1 MYQYVLNFVGL
12 LDLDADTNRVDAGL
26 DQDTLVLVSRNSQGL
41 EEDFG
46 GCLCLNLGDIVSLSG
61 LRSEVGKRER
71 SGQAAAYALQVRS
84 EGLRLSGEVSCQLAV
99 RFVKWQ

>member
-46 GCLCLNLGDIVSLSG
+46 
-61 LRSEVGKRER
+61 
-71 SGQAAAYALQVRS
+71 
-84 EGLRLSGEVSCQLAV
+84 
-99 RFVKWQ
+99 